1 MVSTRV
7 LLLLFLQGLL
17 CGAHVH
23 AQSGM
28 YIEQPKV
35 FTGGIAA
42 GFNLA
47 QVDGDMYFG
56 YNKPGLCAGGFV
68 RIHFAPRLSTQI
80 EMLYSQ
86 KGSRGDAVI
95 ESPYL
100 GKYVAKCHIGLNYVS
115 VPVTLQYR
123 YSSVTIEAGASYSR
137 LVKTNEWI
145 VAEPPVIVDVVKN
158 RFNNT
163 DLEYVFGA
171 GTKVYK
177 HLFLNL
183 RFQYSILTI
192 RPIDRVPY
200 SYGYGTKGQF
210 NNLFC
215 VRLMYE
221 L

>member
-1 MVSTRV
+1 MMAARV
-7 LLLLFLQGLL
+7 ILLLLFHWLL
-17 CGAHVH
+17 SGNYLY

-28 YIEQPKV
+28 YIESPKV
-35 FTGGIAA
+35 FTGGIVA
-42 GFNLA
+42 GVNLA

-68 RIHFAPRLSTQI
+68 RIHFAPRISTNI

-95 ESPYL
+95 ESPFL
-100 GKYVAKCHIGLNYVS
+100 GTYVAKCNIGLNYVS
-115 VPVTLQYR
+115 IPVTFQYQ
-123 YSSVTIEAGASYSR
+123 YSSFFLEAGASYSR

-145 VAEPPVIVDVVKN
+145 VAEPPVVVDVVKN
-158 RFNNT
+158 SFNNT

-171 GTKVYK
+171 GTKIYK
-177 HLFLNL
+177 NLYANL
-183 RFQYSILTI
+183 RFQYSILSI

-210 NNLFC
+210 NNLISI
-215 VRLMYE
+215 RLLYE